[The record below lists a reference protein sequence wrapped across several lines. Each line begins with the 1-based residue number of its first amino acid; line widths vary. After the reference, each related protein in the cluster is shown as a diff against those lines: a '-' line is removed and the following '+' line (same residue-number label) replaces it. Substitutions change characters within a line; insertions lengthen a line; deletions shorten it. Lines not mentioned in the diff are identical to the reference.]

1 MKSSFISS
9 LIGLAMCVLALP
21 AVAQETA
28 ATHEIDSIALPTATV
43 EPDTLIQAA
52 AQVQDSIPVEQAS
65 VPPTLTG
72 VAQMEYT
79 PHHGPDFRLF
89 KSVTNPN
96 VKPYK
101 FLDDQTWVGIPI
113 FLWGIIAKSEK
124 TAFRQDYNNPN
135 TKIRLIKF
143 KFHNEIDN
151 YTQFLPLVATIGMKM
166 GGVENRSDWPRLAA
180 SAALSYG
187 IMAGFVN
194 GIKYTASEMRPDGST
209 ANSWP
214 SGHTATAFAAATVF
228 HKEYGLTR
236 SPWYSV
242 AGYAVATFTGVMRVL
257 NNRHWISDVLSG
269 AGIGILSTELAYGL
283 CDLMFKQRGLL
294 RNDLSVYPD
303 LRKNPS
309 FFNISMGSSFGNK
322 NLDLPPLSLD
332 IPDEMLEEGDE
343 ITTDPVHLS
352 FRTGT
357 AVGAEGAWFFCPY
370 MGIGGRLRVKA
381 TPINGWK
388 SLALSEKEDLTQS
401 LNSDLAQNSSHS
413 VVFSIESDHLT
424 EFTADAG
431 LYFSLPLSSRFAL
444 GTKLLVGRSI
454 VNAIDVRASYEGQKL
469 VLNPDFWDDPN
480 ADFLKATDEYVT
492 HEWDYMNVSASNSM
506 KFGTGLSLT
515 FAYKNS
521 FSWRLFC
528 DYDYARKTYT
538 ASYNPFE
545 FFASMSPD
553 LTKEMLDAG
562 WDMKKPMTSSVR
574 KGMNQWVLG
583 LALCVSF

>member
-9 LIGLAMCVLALP
+9 LIGLTMCVLALP

-28 ATHEIDSIALPTATV
+28 VTHEIDSIALPTATV

-52 AQVQDSIPVEQAS
+52 AQVQDSIPAEQAS

-143 KFHNEIDN
+143 NFHNEIDN

-332 IPDEMLEEGDE
+332 IPDEMLEEGDV

-480 ADFLKATDEYVT
+480 ADFLKATDEHVT